1 MEKGS
6 VVKEALWDIFRQS
19 SQVRDAF
26 LAKNADIL
34 LEAIKTIAAAMGR
47 GNKLLI
53 FGNGGSA
60 ADSQHL
66 AAEFVNR
73 YLVERPPLPALAL
86 TTDTSILTAIGNDYQ
101 FHDIFEKQIKALGKK
116 GDVAFGI
123 STSGR
128 SLNVIKGL
136 KAAQSLG
143 LTTIGLGGP
152 ADSPMK
158 EHCRFYL
165 ATEGGATPRIQ
176 ETHVVVYHC
185 IVEMVDRI
193 LFGAPPTP

>member
-1 MEKGS
+1 M
-6 VVKEALWDIFRQS
+6 WDIFRQS

-34 LEAIKTIAAAMGR
+34 LEAIKTIATAMGR

-101 FHDIFEKQIKALGKK
+101 FHDVFEKQIKALGKK

-158 EHCRFYL
+158 EHSRFYL
-165 ATEGGATPRIQ
+165 TTEGGATPRIQ
-176 ETHVVVYHC
+176 ETHLVVYHC

-193 LFGAPPTP
+193 LFGAPPTL